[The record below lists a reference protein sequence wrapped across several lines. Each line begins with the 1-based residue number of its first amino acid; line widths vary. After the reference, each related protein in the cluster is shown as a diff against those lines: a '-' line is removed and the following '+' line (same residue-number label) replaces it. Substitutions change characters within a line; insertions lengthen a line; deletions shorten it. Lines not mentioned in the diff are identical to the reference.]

1 MLQKLRVPMRRTS
14 TSYVRLCFTTTLWRF
29 DLSAAPTRVTHLP
42 PPRRHWQSLSEML
55 LATLDTPNYFHDCS
69 ERRTATSNLLR
80 LSTILPIALFWNRF
94 VVGIPKPAPIGKK
107 RRPIIK
113 KVQMGVVLIRCMDQ
127 DPRIDDFEGLTE
139 TGREV
144 ITVMVETT
152 ETTVAMVE
160 TRLLWKRSAIVSLP
174 FSTIEIN

>member
-1 MLQKLRVPMRRTS
+1 MREAFRNVARYVGHTKLFSRLFRKKDGHQQPS
-14 TSYVRLCFTTTLWRF
+14 T
-29 DLSAAPTRVTHLP
+29 
-42 PPRRHWQSLSEML
+42 
-55 LATLDTPNYFHDCS
+55 
-69 ERRTATSNLLR
+69 
-80 LSTILPIALFWNRF
+80 ALFWNRF